1 MGEVNLFNIMSLMRS
16 EKTMQKLIPLIIL
29 SLPSIALAQLPV
41 DPNAKFE
48 LGLNVGYTADAY
60 QADNTLSV
68 LPHAFYDNN
77 RLYFEGG
84 EAGIYAYKDNKH
96 HLRAG
101 LAYDGRSFEPSD
113 ADSLALQHL
122 DKRKASVV
130 AQANY
135 MYITPVGGIRAKLAK
150 NIGTDGM
157 AVSLAHISRFEHNK
171 ATIYPSFGITWHDKA
186 YNRYYYGISESES
199 AKSGLSSYAPD
210 ASVSPFA
217 SLTVMYDLTDKIGL
231 MGNQRLEWLSNEQ
244 KNSPMVDGKL
254 NSTTRIGLSYK
265 F

>member
-1 MGEVNLFNIMSLMRS
+1 MLIMRS
-16 EKTMQKLIPLIIL
+16 EGKTKMQKLIPLAIL
-29 SLPSIALAQLPV
+29 SLPSIALAQLPI
-41 DPNAKFE
+41 DPNAKLQ

-60 QADNTLSV
+60 QADNALSV

-84 EAGIYAYKDNKH
+84 EMGVYAYKDSTH
-96 HLRAG
+96 HVRAG
-101 LAYDGRSFEPSD
+101 LAYDGRSFDPSN
-113 ADSLALQHL
+113 ADTTELQKL

-157 AVSLAHISRFEHNK
+157 TASLAHVSRFEYNK

-199 AKSGLSSYAPD
+199 VKSGLSSYAPD
-210 ASVSPFA
+210 ADISPFA
-217 SLTVMYDLTDKIGL
+217 SLTVMYDLTDKVGL

-244 KNSPMVDGKL
+244 KNSPMVDGKF

>member
-1 MGEVNLFNIMSLMRS
+1 MNLFNIMSLMRS
-16 EKTMQKLIPLIIL
+16 EKTMQKLIPLAIL

-113 ADSLALQHL
+113 ADSLALQQL

-130 AQANY
+130 AQTNY
-135 MYITPVGGIRAKLAK
+135 MFITPIGGIRAKLAK
-150 NIGTDGM
+150 NIGADGM

-186 YNRYYYGISESES
+186 YNHYYYGVSESES

-210 ASVSPFA
+210 AGISPFA

-244 KNSPMVDGKL
+244 KNSPMVDGKF